1 MRKNN
6 TTILWTLFFVIIC
19 NLFNSP
25 NKLFAADGLTING
38 YVDMYYA
45 TDNDPNAVA
54 NRPLLNSLN
63 TQKEAFDINHAM
75 LSFTYLNKDYRSKIC
90 IHYGA
95 LQRSAWPA
103 YSNANMIQE
112 ANVGV
117 NLGGGLWLDAGY
129 FLTHIGCEVITP
141 KDNWFNSLAL
151 STQNEPFFQS
161 GLKLT
166 YDASDKLQLQLHCL
180 NGYNLFD
187 DNNKNKSL
195 GYYVS
200 YKFNDDMNIAL
211 AGIYGNEAYLGLPIP
226 INQTIISSITFNHT
240 PKLLNNIVF
249 NYNVSKSILLKA
261 SFDLSN
267 QNVDAEIVTIT
278 MPQSVPDFKGTSS
291 SLGGFFAARYLLN
304 NELYISVRAEMYNT
318 KYNTENYSS
327 KASNAIG
334 GTLGLEYKP
343 NSNSY
348 IRLEARQ
355 LNYEK
360 GALSIKPFDTR
371 NEGIFSFGV
380 YF

>member
-45 TDNDPNAVA
+45 TDNDPNAVT

-117 NLGGGLWLDAGY
+117 NLGGGIWLDAGY

-211 AGIYGNEAYLGLPIP
+211 AGIYGNEIYLGLTIP
-226 INQTIISSITFNHT
+226 STSIEYNNS
-240 PKLLNNIVF
+240 PKLLNNVVF
-249 NYNVSKSILLKA
+249 NYNISKSLLMKA
-261 SFDLSN
+261 SIDITNQDL
-267 QNVDAEIVTIT
+267 NVSIFNKED
-278 MPQSVPDFKGTSS
+278 KGTSS
-291 SLGGFFAARYLLN
+291 AMGGFLALRYLMSDKFSA
-304 NELYISVRAEMYNT
+304 SVRAEMYNT
-318 KYNTENYSS
+318 KANITSNTNTYI
-327 KASNAIG
+327 SNAKGITFG
-334 GTLGLEYKP
+334 CEYKP

-360 GALSIKPFDTR
+360 GALSQNPFDTR